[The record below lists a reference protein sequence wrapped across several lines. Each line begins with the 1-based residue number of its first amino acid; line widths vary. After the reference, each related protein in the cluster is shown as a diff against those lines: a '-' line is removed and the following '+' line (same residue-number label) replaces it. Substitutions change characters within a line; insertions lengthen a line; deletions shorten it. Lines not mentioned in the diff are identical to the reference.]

1 MERRLVNANK
11 ETTMND
17 APRTEAMLTRIQG
30 FVSGRVDDKALVSV
44 KAILVVASGL
54 CADLERELA
63 EQKQARK
70 ELADELEDWRTATG
84 RDTHLE
90 VFDLLGRLRSRI
102 SDLSREVIELTAK
115 QGHAR
120 DSFQGATFT
129 AEDAKFGVFEGHCN
143 KDPRAPHGFDRQASH
158 SADRYVCDCESWNP
172 PQPGGTS
179 Q

>member
-30 FVSGRVDDKALVSV
+30 FDSGRVDDKALVSV

-120 DSFQGATFT
+120 GDSV
-129 AEDAKFGVFEGHCN
+129 AE
-143 KDPRAPHGFDRQASH
+143 PQQISASDEP
-158 SADRYVCDCESWNP
+158 SPAAYYPWGIDT
-172 PQPGGTS
+172 PQPGGGS
-179 Q
+179 V

>member
-120 DSFQGATFT
+120 GGECPHRPKCGCGYFCTAREPLDS
-129 AEDAKFGVFEGHCN
+129 V
-143 KDPRAPHGFDRQASH
+143 
-158 SADRYVCDCESWNP
+158 
-172 PQPGGTS
+172 QPGGTAK
-179 Q
+179 